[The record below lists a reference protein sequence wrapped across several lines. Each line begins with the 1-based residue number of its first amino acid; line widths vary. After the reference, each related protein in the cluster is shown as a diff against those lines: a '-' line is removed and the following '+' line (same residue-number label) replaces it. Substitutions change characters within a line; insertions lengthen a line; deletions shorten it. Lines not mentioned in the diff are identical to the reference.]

1 MPGQRERSF
10 AEWWH
15 KVNKKVKKENKKGVN
30 SLIILGAWMIWKHRN
45 ACVFE
50 GVTPSINFITRD
62 LKDEQSL
69 WCLAGARK
77 LQGLG
82 LAGVI

>member
-1 MPGQRERSF
+1 ML
-10 AEWWH
+10 
-15 KVNKKVKKENKKGVN
+15 KKVKKEFKKGVN
-30 SLIILGAWMIWKHRN
+30 SLIILGAWLIWKHRI

-50 GVTPSINFITRD
+50 GVTPSVISIMRD
-62 LKDEQSL
+62 LRDEHSL
-69 WCLAGARK
+69 WCLAGANK